1 MTGGARRGTTSMSDH
16 TDTRAFIS
24 SLIERL
30 GTLEKLA
37 EEMPNPRK
45 GNGWEPSRIAETV
58 AMVLPQSLDRIARK
72 AMGPGISAR
81 IADFFRPKYAASRI
95 GSPATLIYLPIWH
108 VKGYHECFYLRNAK
122 YTIPVDKDVVAV
134 EVDGE
139 TRDLMIEEQESRIV
153 PEALKRRLQRF
164 SGLFT
169 GQRRYF
175 SLNDV
180 VELAV
185 RSRRAEMYV
194 TPEGREG
201 DLLEEVL
208 PHGWRTQ
215 RIFEV
220 AQLNVE
226 GVTTRIASSEET
238 KESVVERFKNRYV
251 EMPETPRQVLS
262 NTFQIEELAQ
272 FYIPYVRFAV
282 MRGGRLDDVIVNAAS
297 AKIPDGKT
305 VDFVKRQ
312 LHI

>member
-1 MTGGARRGTTSMSDH
+1 MSNH
-16 TDTRAFIS
+16 TNTRAFIS
-24 SLIERL
+24 SLIQRL
-30 GTLEKLA
+30 GTRDKLA

-45 GNGWEPSRIAETV
+45 GNGWEPSKIAETV
-58 AMVLPQSLDRIARK
+58 AMVLPQPLDRITRK
-72 AMGPGISAR
+72 AIGPSISAR
-81 IADFFRPKYAASRI
+81 ITDFFRPKYATARI
-95 GSPATLIYLPIWH
+95 TEPATLIYFPIWH

-139 TRDLMIEEQESRIV
+139 TRDLMIEGQESRIV

-169 GQRRYF
+169 GQKRYF
-175 SLNDV
+175 SLSDV
-180 VELAV
+180 VELAI

-194 TPEGREG
+194 THDGREG

-208 PHGWRTQ
+208 PHSWRTE

-226 GVTTRIASSEET
+226 GAMTRIASSRET
-238 KESVVERFKNRYV
+238 KESVVERFRNRYV
-251 EMPETPRQVLS
+251 GMPETSRQVLS
-262 NTFQIEELAQ
+262 NTFQIEELTQ
-272 FYIPYVRFAV
+272 FYIPYAHFAV
-282 MRGGRLDDVIVNAAS
+282 MRGGNLDDMIMNAAS

-305 VDFVKRQ
+305 IDLVKRQ
-312 LHI
+312 LQI

>member
-1 MTGGARRGTTSMSDH
+1 MSKR

-24 SLIERL
+24 SLIEKL
-30 GTLEKLA
+30 GALDKLA

-45 GNGWEPSRIAETV
+45 GNGWEPSEIAETV
-58 AMVLPQSLDRIARK
+58 AMVLPQPLDRIARK
-72 AMGPGISAR
+72 AIGPGISAR
-81 IADFFRPKYAASRI
+81 IADFFRPKHATSRI
-95 GSPATLIYLPIWH
+95 AGPATLIYFPIWY
-108 VKGYHECFYLRNAK
+108 VKGYHECFYLRDAK

-169 GQRRYF
+169 GQKRYF

-185 RSRRAEMYV
+185 RSRRAEMCV
-194 TPEGREG
+194 TPDGREG
-201 DLLEEVL
+201 NLLEEVL
-208 PHGWRTQ
+208 PHSWRTQ
-215 RIFEV
+215 RIFEI

-226 GVTTRIASSEET
+226 GVITRMASSQET
-238 KESVVERFKNRYV
+238 KERVVERFRDRYV

-262 NTFQIEELAQ
+262 NTFQIEELTQ
-272 FYIPYVRFAV
+272 FYIPYAHFRVARA
-282 MRGGRLDDVIVNAAS
+282 GRLDDVILNAAS
-297 AKIPDGKT
+297 ARIPDGKT
-305 VDFVKRQ
+305 VDLVKRQ
-312 LHI
+312 LQI